1 MSDLRLSLACW
12 DYDRTRALREGT
24 VRPAGVDLTYLP
36 LPVEETFFRM
46 LRFGEFDAAEMSL
59 SSYVL
64 TRGDDDPPFLAIPV
78 FPSRAFRHS
87 GIYVR
92 AGGRVREPADLIGAT
107 VGVPEYQMTAAV
119 WIRGILAEHHGVPAD
134 SVHYRTGG
142 LHDAGRGEKLKL
154 NLPDTFDVKPIGA
167 DRTLDGL
174 LRDGEIDALYTAR
187 APRSYDPGSPDSPV
201 RRLFPDYRKAEEQ
214 YARQTGIFPIMHTL
228 VIRRDVYQRHPWVA
242 RSLLD
247 AFTESKRLAYPE
259 LVEVTAL
266 KTMLPWGVLEAE
278 RTMALL
284 GRDFWPYGVDANRAT
299 LGAFLRYSHEQGL
312 AAKRWQPED
321 LFVPE
326 TLQSTLI

>member
-24 VRPAGVDLTYLP
+24 VRPAGIDLTYLT
-36 LPVEETFFRM
+36 LPPEQTFFRM

-64 TRGDDDPPFLAIPV
+64 TLNQSPSPYVAIPV
-78 FPSRAFRHS
+78 FPSRAFRHG
-87 GIYVR
+87 GIYVP
-92 AGGRVREPADLIGAT
+92 ADGRVREPADLAGAV

-134 SVHYRTGG
+134 RVSYRTGG
-142 LHDAGRGEKLKL
+142 LHEAGRHEKVPLD
-154 NLPDTFDVKPIGA
+154 LPARFDVRPIG
-167 DRTLDGL
+167 DGQTLDGL
-174 LRDGEIDALYTAR
+174 LRSSAIDALYSAR
-187 APRSYDPGSPDSPV
+187 APRSFDPARPDGPV
-201 RRLFPDYRKAEEQ
+201 RRLFPDVVAAEEE

-228 VIRRDVYQRHPWVA
+228 VLRRAVYERHPWVA

-247 AFTESKRLAYPE
+247 AFTDSKRLAYPE
-259 LVEVTAL
+259 LLEVTAL
-266 KTMLPWGVLEAE
+266 KTMLPWGVPAAE

-284 GRDFWPYGVDANRAT
+284 GTDFWPYGVAANRVT
-299 LGAFLRYSHEQGL
+299 LDAFLRYSHDQGL
-312 AAKRWQPED
+312 AAKPWRPED

-326 TLQSTLI
+326 TLESTLV